1 MAIPKCYIT
10 KPISVASGAHAR
22 EDVTQPPGGHLNKQT
37 KTQSW
42 VRAILMEA
50 HDGNKMALQIAAG
63 GLGHLRVLTSNTTWR
78 ETAQEAGRKV
88 ERNVSTVDPGVA
100 MTHMLTRRGGDSLW

>member
-1 MAIPKCYIT
+1 MLHGLLGDHLESGGKGHGNSKCHIT
-10 KPISVASGAHAR
+10 KPISVASRAHAR
-22 EDVTQPPGGHLNKQT
+22 EDVTQPPGEHLNKQT

-63 GLGHLRVLTSNTTWR
+63 GLVTYGY
-78 ETAQEAGRKV
+78 
-88 ERNVSTVDPGVA
+88 
-100 MTHMLTRRGGDSLW
+100 